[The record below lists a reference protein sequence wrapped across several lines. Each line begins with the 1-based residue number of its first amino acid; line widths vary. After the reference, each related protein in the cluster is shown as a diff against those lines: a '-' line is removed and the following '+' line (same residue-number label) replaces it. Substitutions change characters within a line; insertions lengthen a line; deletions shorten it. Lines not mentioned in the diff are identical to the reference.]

1 MTDDESFEG
10 DDWDSL
16 DVQAVDKIE
25 HELQNNN
32 VGLQGYS
39 VDEYI
44 EAHNQEPLR
53 LQHELDRDAAQQWV
67 YPINVSFRDY
77 QFNIVKKALFQNV
90 LVALPTGLGK
100 TFIAAAVMMN
110 YLRWFPKSY
119 VIFMAPTK
127 PLVTQQMEACY
138 KITGIPRKKTA
149 ELSGQVQAGIRNQY
163 YQERNVFFVTPQTLL
178 NDLKHGICD
187 RTNISCLVID
197 EAHRSTGNYAYVEV
211 VRLLYF
217 GNKNFRILA
226 LSATPGSKID
236 TIQSVIDSLHISCIE
251 VRNEN
256 SIDIAQYVHKKEVD
270 RILVDLSPDIIDLRD
285 RFASLLEPMLLK
297 LNQGNLYRVQNAREI
312 NSFTLVQAKQAFLA
326 TSGQNFANN
335 QRWDILNTF
344 DALATFAYP
353 LNLLLNHG
361 VRPFCEKLHE
371 IEEECSTGRAGYKRR
386 VLSNPEFKSLLD
398 DTKSLL
404 QNNDYY
410 GHPKLEHLQEIVAN
424 HFGTENKDNEDTRI
438 MIFVEIRSSAEE
450 IFRILSRSYPTVR
463 PAIFI
468 GQSSVKKTTGMSQKS
483 QNETVRQFHKGDV
496 NTLIATSIGEEG
508 LDIGE
513 VDMIICYDASASPIR
528 MLQRMGRTGR
538 KRKGY
543 IYMLLTRG
551 KEEAKWERAKD
562 AHRTIQDNIIHGRG
576 LVLSDKSHRILPKEI
591 QPLCEKKVVEI
602 PEENAAPLVGSKDKE
617 KQKQKTKKKFF
628 MPENALHGFIQV
640 SSLTKP
646 KRSSK
651 VEDTFEITED
661 EPTAEH
667 NEKLIYYR
675 QVPKRTIDIHKGRDF
690 KNMNTTS
697 RVPHS
702 LAFKC
707 IQSFLNNMNRYKDS
721 SISYKWKEIFQK
733 SLEEESTNDF
743 SHKKPKI
750 SNLNLKKHFDATLAR
765 DSRILSKGRLEHRK
779 LYHSKNG
786 VDASNLEENIEKDL
800 PSLNLTSSQNHTNT
814 DTNSSYADRQRR
826 LQQLV
831 ERRKRSKG
839 MWV

>member
-1 MTDDESFEG
+1 MTDDDSFEG
-10 DDWDSL
+10 DEWDSL
-16 DVQAVDKIE
+16 DVQAVDEIE
-25 HELQNNN
+25 HELQNNT

-53 LQHELDRDAAQQWV
+53 LQHELDRDAANQWI

-100 TFIAAAVMMN
+100 TFIAATVMMN
-110 YLRWFPKSY
+110 YFRWFPKSY

-138 KITGIPRKKTA
+138 NITGIPRNKTA
-149 ELSGQVQAGIRNQY
+149 ELSGQVQVGIRNQY

-178 NDLKHGICD
+178 NDIKHGICD
-187 RTNISCLVID
+187 RTKVSCLVID

-217 GNKNFRILA
+217 GNKNFRVLA

-236 TIQSVIDSLHISCIE
+236 AIQNVIDSLHISCIE
-251 VRNEN
+251 IRNEN

-270 RILVDLSPDIIDLRD
+270 RILVDLSPDIMDLRD
-285 RFASLLEPMLLK
+285 RFAALLEPMLLK

-312 NSFTLVQAKQAFLA
+312 NSFTLVQAKQAFIA

-361 VRPFCEKLHE
+361 VRPFCEKLQE

-386 VLSNPEFKSLLD
+386 ILANPEFKSLLH
-398 DTKSLL
+398 DTKVLL
-404 QNNDYY
+404 DNNDFY

-424 HFGTENKDNEDTRI
+424 HFGVENKDNENTRI

-468 GQSSVKKTTGMSQKS
+468 GQSSIRKTTGMSQKS
-483 QNETVRQFHKGDV
+483 QNETVRQFQKGDI

-562 AHRTIQDNIIHGRG
+562 AHKTIQDNIIQGRG
-576 LVLSDKSHRILPKEI
+576 LALSDKSHRILPKEI
-591 QPLCEKKVVEI
+591 QPMCEKKIVEI
-602 PEENAAPLVGSKDKE
+602 PKENSVPIVASKD

-646 KRSSK
+646 KRSAT

-661 EPTAEH
+661 EPTPEH
-667 NEKLIYYR
+667 NEQLIYYR
-675 QVPKRTIDIHKGRDF
+675 RVPKRMIDIHKGRDF

-707 IQSFLNNMNRYKDS
+707 IQSFLHNMSRYKDNT
-721 SISYKWKEIFQK
+721 IIYKWREVYQEI
-733 SLEEESTNDF
+733 LREESLND
-743 SHKKPKI
+743 SVHKKPRI
-750 SNLNLKKHFDATLAR
+750 SNLQKHFDATLAR

-779 LYHSKNG
+779 HRKLYPSNNG
-786 VDASNLEENIEKDL
+786 ADALNGEENIDRDL
-800 PSLNLTSSQNHTNT
+800 PSLNFTTSQNRSNT
-814 DTNSSYADRQRR
+814 DINSSYIDRQHR